1 MLIRSKTIA
10 NNVGGRGGCLL
21 SSPYSG
27 GIYYVSIEH
36 GRLYVRDWA
45 GAEKAQ
51 DGPVT
56 LAGPQVSASFA
67 NPTQVCVTVAG
78 FHPNSNDSGM
88 DTYILDVPEG
98 T

>member
-1 MLIRSKTIA
+1 MLIRSKTIGD
-10 NNVGGRGGCLL
+10 NVSGRGGCVLP
-21 SSPYSG
+21 SPYSG
-27 GIYYVSIEH
+27 AIHYVSIEH

-45 GAEKAQ
+45 GAVKGQ

-56 LAGPQVSASFA
+56 LAGPHVSACFA

-78 FHPNSNDSGM
+78 FHAGGNDSGM